1 MKEMI
6 KKITLSAI
14 VCLQLIS
21 CQVFGQRQMENLD
34 RGLVAVKD
42 SNGVFISWRVL
53 GTEWTS
59 TAYNLYRDGKKI
71 TTISNT
77 GASNFIDPAGTLN
90 SSYTVKAVTGGKEQA
105 ASPAV
110 KPWAD
115 FYKTIPL
122 QIPSGQTMPDSSKCS
137 YRANDCSVGDVN
149 GDGQYE
155 IILKWDPT
163 NSKDNSQAGF
173 TGNVYLDAY
182 TISGTRL
189 WRIDL
194 GKNIRAGAHY
204 TQFLVYD
211 FDGDG
216 KAEVVCKTAP
226 GTKDGLGNYL
236 TGAAAGA
243 DNNADYRI
251 ATGKSKGYVLSG
263 PEYLT
268 IFRGTD
274 GKELQTV
281 PYDPP
286 RGEVTAWGDAYGNRL
301 DRYLACVAYLN
312 GKTPSFVMC
321 RGYYTR
327 TYLAAYNWNGKSI
340 SKQWTFDS
348 NDPGNSGYMGQGCH
362 SLCVGDV
369 DGDGKDEIVYGAC
382 TIDHD
387 GKGLYTTGLGHGD
400 ALHLGVF
407 DPTRPGLQIWQV
419 HEKVTINGGVGGSF
433 RDAKTGE
440 VIFKV
445 GSTGDNGRGMIAAML
460 PNVVGTQCW
469 SAASL
474 LMSNKGEV
482 LSMPKPS
489 SDNFAIWW
497 DGDDNREL
505 LDGNKIDKYG
515 VGRLASLGNYETAT
529 ACNGTKNTPNLQ
541 ADILGDWRE
550 EVILHSA
557 DNSKLIIFTTTAPTT
572 RRLYT
577 LMHDPEYRL
586 AIAWQNV
593 AYNQPPD
600 VSFYLG
606 PGMSIPPTPKIIPW
620 R

>member
-1 MKEMI
+1 MI
-6 KKITLSAI
+6 RKITLLVLS
-14 VCLQLIS
+14 CLLLLS
-21 CQVFGQRQMENLD
+21 LNVLGQRQMEKLD

-42 SNGVFISWRVL
+42 SSGIFVSWRVL

-59 TAYNLYRDGKKI
+59 ASYNLYRDGKKI
-71 TTISNT
+71 TTVSNT
-77 GASNFIDPAGTLN
+77 EASNYIDATGTLN
-90 SSYTVKAVTGGKEQA
+90 SSYYVKAVIAGKEQA
-105 ASPAV
+105 ASETI
-110 KPWAD
+110 KPWTD

-122 QIPSGQTMPDSSKCS
+122 QIPAGMTMPDSSKCT

-149 GDGQYE
+149 GDGKYE
-155 IILKWDPT
+155 IIMKWDPT
-163 NSKDNSQAGF
+163 NSRDNSQPGY

-182 TISGTRL
+182 TLSGTRL

-216 KAEVVCKTAP
+216 KAEIVCKTAP

-236 TGAAAGA
+236 TGAAAKA

-251 ATGKSKGYVLSG
+251 ATGKSKGYILSG

-268 IFRGTD
+268 IFRGSD

-281 PYDPP
+281 NYDPP
-286 RGEVTAWGDAYGNRL
+286 RGEVADWGDTYGNRL
-301 DRYLACVAYLN
+301 DRYLACVAYLD

-340 SKQWTFDS
+340 TKKWAFDS
-348 NDPGNSGYMGQGCH
+348 NDKGNEGYRGQGCH

-400 ALHLGVF
+400 ALHLGDF
-407 DPTRPGLQIWQV
+407 DPTRPGLEIWQV
-419 HEKVTINGGVGGSF
+419 HENTKINGGVAGSF

-440 VIFKV
+440 VIFKFMA
-445 GSTGDNGRGMIAAML
+445 SGDVGRGNIAAMI
-460 PNVVGTQCW
+460 PGMVGAQCW
-469 SAASL
+469 SAGPLYSC
-474 LMSNKGEV
+474 KGEV
-482 LSMPKPS
+482 LNTPKPT
-489 SDNFAIWW
+489 SDNFSIWW

-505 LDGNKIDKYG
+505 LDGNHIDKLG
-515 VGRLASLGNYETAT
+515 KGRLVSLGNYENAI
-529 ACNGTKNTPNLQ
+529 ACNGSKNTPNLQ

-586 AIAWQNV
+586 SIAWQNV

-620 R
+620 K

>member
-1 MKEMI
+1 MI
-6 KKITLSAI
+6 KKFTLLTLG
-14 VCLQLIS
+14 CLLLL
-21 CQVFGQRQMENLD
+21 CVNVLGQRQMEKLD
-34 RGLVAVKD
+34 RGLIAVKD
-42 SNGVFISWRVL
+42 SSGVFVSWRVL

-59 TAYNLYRDGKKI
+59 ASYNLYRDGKKI
-71 TTISNT
+71 TTVTNT
-77 GASNFIDPAGTLN
+77 GASNYIDPTGTLN
-90 SSYTVKAVTGGKEQA
+90 SSYYVKAVIDGKEQK
-105 ASPAV
+105 ASEAV
-110 KPWAD
+110 KPWND

-122 QIPSGQTMPDSSKCS
+122 DIPAGMTMPDSSKCT
-137 YRANDCSVGDVN
+137 YRANDCSVGDLN
-149 GDGQYE
+149 GDGKYE

-163 NSKDNSQAGF
+163 NSRDNSQAGF

-216 KAEVVCKTAP
+216 KAEIVCKTAP
-226 GTKDGLGNYL
+226 GTKDGLGHYL
-236 TGAAAGA
+236 TGAAANA
-243 DNNADYRI
+243 DNNADYRTT
-251 ATGKSKGYVLSG
+251 TGKSRGYILDG

-281 PYDPP
+281 DYDPP
-286 RGEVTAWGDAYGNRL
+286 RGGKGEAWGDAYGNRV
-301 DRYLACVAYLN
+301 DRFLACVAYLN

-327 TYLAAYNWNGKSI
+327 AVLAAYNWNGKSI
-340 SKQWTFDS
+340 SKQWVFDS
-348 NDPGNSGYMGQGCH
+348 NDKGNEGYRGQGCH

-369 DGDGKDEIVYGAC
+369 NGDGKDEIVYGAC
-382 TIDHD
+382 TINND
-387 GKGLYTTGLGHGD
+387 GTGLYTTGLGHGD
-400 ALHLGVF
+400 ALHLGVY
-407 DPTRPGLQIWQV
+407 DPTRPGLQVYQV
-419 HEKVTINGGVGGSF
+419 HENVTRNGGVGGSF

-440 VIFKV
+440 VLYKY
-445 GSTGDNGRGMIAAML
+445 GANSDNGRGMIAALL
-460 PNVVGTQCW
+460 PGVTGTQYW
-469 SAASL
+469 SAASG
-474 LMSNKGEV
+474 MFSSKGEA

-505 LDGNKIDKYG
+505 LDGNRIDKYG
-515 VGRLASLGNYETAT
+515 KGRLVSLGNYETAMG
-529 ACNGTKNTPNLQ
+529 CNGSKNTPNLQ

-550 EVILHSA
+550 EVILHSS

-600 VSFYLG
+600 VSFYMG
-606 PGMSIPPTPKIIPW
+606 PGMSTPPTPKIIPW
-620 R
+620 K

>member
-1 MKEMI
+1 MI
-6 KKITLSAI
+6 QKITLL
-14 VCLQLIS
+14 VLGCLLLLSINVQ
-21 CQVFGQRQMENLD
+21 GQRQMEKLD

-42 SNGVFISWRVL
+42 SSGVFISWRVL

-59 TAYNLYRDGKKI
+59 TGYNLYRDGKKI
-71 TTISNT
+71 TTVPNT
-77 GASNFIDPAGTLN
+77 GASNYIDATGTL
-90 SSYTVKAVTGGKEQA
+90 SSEYYVKAVVSGKELSQ
-105 ASPAV
+105 SETV
-110 KPWAD
+110 KPWTD

-122 QIPSGQTMPDSSKCS
+122 QIPAGLTMPDSSKCT

-149 GDGQYE
+149 GDGKYE
-155 IILKWDPT
+155 IIMKWDPT
-163 NSKDNSQAGF
+163 NSRDNSQAGY

-189 WRIDL
+189 WRINL

-236 TGAAAGA
+236 TGAAAGT

-251 ATGKSKGYVLSG
+251 KDGKSKGYVLSG

-281 PYDPP
+281 NYDPP
-286 RGEVTAWGDAYGNRL
+286 RGNVADWGDNYGNRL
-301 DRYLACVAYLN
+301 DRYLACVAYLD

-340 SKQWTFDS
+340 TKKWAFDS
-348 NDPGNSGYMGQGCH
+348 NEKGNEGYMGQGCH

-400 ALHLGVF
+400 ALHLGDF
-407 DPTRPGLQIWQV
+407 DPTRPGLEIWQV
-419 HEKVTINGGVGGSF
+419 HENTKKNGGVAGSF

-440 VIFKV
+440 VIFKFMA
-445 GSTGDNGRGMIAAML
+445 TGDVGRGNVAAMI
-460 PNVVGTQCW
+460 PGMVGAQCW
-469 SAASL
+469 SAGPLYSC
-474 LMSNKGEV
+474 KGEV
-482 LSMPKPS
+482 LPTPKPT
-489 SDNFAIWW
+489 SDNFSIWW

-505 LDGNKIDKYG
+505 LDGNHIDKLG
-515 VGRLASLGNYETAT
+515 KGRLVSMGNYENAI
-529 ACNGTKNTPNLQ
+529 ACNGSKNTPNLQ

-550 EVILHSA
+550 EVILHSS

-577 LMHDPEYRL
+577 LMHDSQYRL
-586 AIAWQNV
+586 SIAWQNV

-620 R
+620 K

>member
-1 MKEMI
+1 MTQRFTI
-6 KKITLSAI
+6 
-14 VCLQLIS
+14 IS
-21 CQVFGQRQMENLD
+21 IACFMLLAGNVLGQRQMEKLD

-42 SNGVFISWRVL
+42 SNGVFVSWRVL
-53 GTEWTS
+53 GTEFT
-59 TAYNLYRDGKKI
+59 TASYNLYRDGKKI
-71 TTISNT
+71 TSVTNT
-77 GASNFIDPAGTLN
+77 EASNYIDMKGTL
-90 SSYTVKAVTGGKEQA
+90 SSTYYVKAVIGGKEQP
-105 ASPAV
+105 ASPEV

-122 QIPSGQTMPDSSKCS
+122 QIPAGMTMPDSSKCS

-155 IILKWDPT
+155 IIVKWDPT
-163 NSKDNSQAGF
+163 NARDNSQRGY
-173 TGNVYLDAY
+173 TGDVYLDCY
-182 TISGTRL
+182 TLSGTRL
-189 WRIDL
+189 FRINL

-236 TGAAAGA
+236 TGAAAGS
-243 DNNADYRI
+243 DPKADYR
-251 ATGKSKGYVLSG
+251 ANTGYVLDG

-268 IFRGTD
+268 IFRGSD

-281 PYDPP
+281 NYDPP
-286 RGEVTAWGDAYGNRL
+286 RGNVSDWGDAYGNRL
-301 DRYLACVAYLN
+301 DRYLACVAYLD

-327 TYLAAYNWNGKSI
+327 AYLAAYSWNGKTI
-340 SKQWTFDS
+340 TKQWTFDS
-348 NDPGNSGYMGQGCH
+348 NDPGNKGYMGQGCH

-369 DGDGKDEIVYGAC
+369 DGDGKDEIVYGAA

-407 DPTRPGLQIWQV
+407 DPSRPGYQIWQV
-419 HEKVTINGGVGGSF
+419 HENTRANGGIAGSF

-440 VIFKV
+440 IIFKFLA
-445 GSTGDNGRGMIAAML
+445 TGDVGRGNVAAMM
-460 PNVVGTQCW
+460 PDKIGAECW
-469 SAASL
+469 SAGDAFFAC
-474 LMSNKGEV
+474 KGGEK
-482 LSMPKPS
+482 LTLPKPS
-489 SDNFAIWW
+489 STNFSIWW
-497 DGDDNREL
+497 DGDDQREL
-505 LDGNKIDKYG
+505 LDGNRIDKYG
-515 VGRLASLGNYETAT
+515 VGRIASLGNYETAMG
-529 ACNGTKNTPNLQ
+529 CNGSKNTPNLQ

-557 DNSKLIIFTTTAPTT
+557 DNSKLIIFTTTAPTK
-572 RRLYT
+572 RRIYT
-577 LMHDPEYRL
+577 LMHDPMYRFG
-586 AIAWQNV
+586 IAWQNV

-600 VSFYLG
+600 VGFYLG
-606 PGMSIPPTPKIIPW
+606 PGMSTPPTPKIIPW
-620 R
+620 K

>member
-1 MKEMI
+1 MI
-6 KKITLSAI
+6 RKITLLALS
-14 VCLQLIS
+14 CLLLLS
-21 CQVFGQRQMENLD
+21 VNVLGQRQMEKLD

-42 SNGVFISWRVL
+42 SSGVFISWRIL
-53 GTEWTS
+53 GTEFNNTG
-59 TAYNLYRDGKKI
+59 YNLYRDGKLINKVSS
-71 TTISNT
+71 TE
-77 GASNFIDPAGTLN
+77 ASNYIDASGTLN
-90 SSYTVKAVTGGKEQA
+90 SSYYVKAVVGGKEQV
-105 ASPAV
+105 ASETV
-110 KPWAD
+110 KPWKD

-122 QIPSGQTMPDSSKCS
+122 QIPAGMTMPDSSKCT
-137 YRANDCSVGDVN
+137 YKANDCSVGDVN
-149 GDGQYE
+149 GDGKYE
-155 IILKWDPT
+155 IIMKWDPT
-163 NSKDNSQAGF
+163 NSKDNSRAGY

-182 TISGTRL
+182 TLDGKRL

-236 TGAAAGA
+236 TGAAAGT
-243 DNNADYRI
+243 DNNADYRNK
-251 ATGKSKGYVLSG
+251 TGKSIGYVLSG

-268 IFRGTD
+268 IFRGSD

-281 PYDPP
+281 NYDPP
-286 RGEVTAWGDAYGNRL
+286 RGEVGDWGDTYGNRL
-301 DRYLACVAYLN
+301 DRYLACVAYLD

-340 SKQWTFDS
+340 TKKWAFDS
-348 NDPGNSGYMGQGCH
+348 NDKGNEGYRGQGCH

-400 ALHLGVF
+400 ALHLGDF
-407 DPTRPGLQIWQV
+407 DPTRPGLEVWQV
-419 HEKVTINGGVGGSF
+419 HENTKINGGVAGSF

-440 VIFKV
+440 VIFKFMA
-445 GSTGDNGRGMIAAML
+445 SGDVGRGNIAAMI
-460 PNVVGTQCW
+460 PGMVGAQCW
-469 SAASL
+469 SAGPLYSC
-474 LMSNKGEV
+474 KGEI
-482 LSMPKPS
+482 LNTPKPT
-489 SDNFAIWW
+489 SDNFSIWW

-505 LDGNKIDKYG
+505 LDGNHIDKLG
-515 VGRLASLGNYETAT
+515 KGRLVSLGNYENAI

-541 ADILGDWRE
+541 ADIFGDWRE

-586 AIAWQNV
+586 SIAWQNV

-600 VSFYLG
+600 VSFYFG
-606 PGMSIPPTPKIIPW
+606 PGMSTPPTPKIIPW
-620 R
+620 K